1 MTLLSNSIPT
11 RGLGLALILLATACN
26 DGGTA
31 APDNAASEPTPE
43 AAATVAPVPVPTATP
58 SPATASPQPSPVAL
72 PQERPA
78 LDITQADVE
87 AQLSP
92 ALEACLNSGDA
103 AKGVSVAMGA
113 CVRDEL
119 AVQDAR
125 LNAAYKSAMD
135 KRGPAEQAKLR
146 IEERAWIKRRD
157 AECEAQRTGGT
168 IDMVEVP
175 MCLVHETVRR
185 RITLQPMAG

>member
-1 MTLLSNSIPT
+1 MALLSSSHPMH
-11 RGLGLALILLATACN
+11 GLGMALILLATAC
-26 DGGTA
+26 DQSEPA
-31 APDNAASEPTPE
+31 APDNAADQPVPQATT
-43 AAATVAPVPVPTATP
+43 AAESVATVATP
-58 SPATASPQPSPVAL
+58 APSPQPSATAL
-72 PQERPA
+72 PKAPG
-78 LDITQADVE
+78 LVITDADVQ

-92 ALEACLNSGDA
+92 ELDTCLNSGDA

-146 IEERAWIKRRD
+146 MEERAWIKRRD
-157 AECEAQRTGGT
+157 AACEAQRSGGT
-168 IDMVEVP
+168 IDMVEIP
-175 MCLVHETVRR
+175 MCLVQETVRR

>member
-1 MTLLSNSIPT
+1 MALLPNPLAT
-11 RGLGLALILLATACN
+11 RGFGLALILLATACN
-26 DGGTA
+26 GGGGA
-31 APDNAASEPTPE
+31 APYNAASEPEPVP
-43 AAATVAPVPVPTATP
+43 AATATVAPVPSATP
-58 SPATASPQPSPVAL
+58 SATAASPQPTATTL
-72 PQERPA
+72 PQERSV
-78 LDITQADVE
+78 LDITDADVE

-92 ALEACLNSGDA
+92 GLEACLNSGDA

-125 LNAAYKSAMD
+125 LNAAYKSAMA

-157 AECEAQRTGGT
+157 ADCEAQRSGGT

-175 MCLVHETVRR
+175 MCLLHETVRR

>member
-1 MTLLSNSIPT
+1 MAMLSTPLPT
-11 RGLGLALILLATACN
+11 RGFGLALILLATACN
-26 DGGTA
+26 GGGTA
-31 APDNAASEPTPE
+31 APDNAATEPVPE
-43 AAATVAPVPVPTATP
+43 AMATVAPVPTATAPVASPEPTAT
-58 SPATASPQPSPVAL
+58 AL
-72 PQERPA
+72 PQKLPA
-78 LDITQADVE
+78 LDITEADVE

-125 LNAAYKSAMD
+125 LNAAYKSAMA

-146 IEERAWIKRRD
+146 VEERAWIKRRD
-157 AECEAQRTGGT
+157 AECEEQRTGGT

-175 MCLVHETVRR
+175 MCLLHETVRR

>member
-1 MTLLSNSIPT
+1 MLSTLFAA
-11 RGLGLALILLATACN
+11 RGSGLALILLATACN
-26 DGGTA
+26 GEAT
-31 APDNAASEPTPE
+31 PDNAASEPAPE
-43 AAATVAPVPVPTATP
+43 AAATIAPVPTATA
-58 SPATASPQPSPVAL
+58 PAAAPEPTATAL

-78 LDITQADVE
+78 LDITEADVE

-125 LNAAYKSAMD
+125 LNAAYKSAMA
-135 KRGPAEQAKLR
+135 KRGRAEQAKLR
-146 IEERAWIKRRD
+146 VEERAWIRRRD
-157 AECEAQRTGGT
+157 AECEEQRTGGT
-168 IDMVEVP
+168 IDMVDVP
-175 MCLVHETVRR
+175 MCLLHETVRR

>member
-1 MTLLSNSIPT
+1 MALLSNPLAT
-11 RGLGLALILLATACN
+11 RGFGLALILLGTACN
-26 DGGTA
+26 EGEPA
-31 APDNAASEPTPE
+31 APDPA
-43 AAATVAPVPVPTATP
+43 ATP
-58 SPATASPQPSPVAL
+58 SVAEATTVPQPVGTATAPVATAPPSPSATAL
-72 PQERPA
+72 PQKAPA
-78 LDITQADVE
+78 LDITDADVE

-92 ALEACLNSGDA
+92 GLETCLNSGDA

-146 IEERAWIKRRD
+146 VEERAWIKRRD
-157 AECEAQRTGGT
+157 AECEAQRSGGT

-175 MCLVHETVRR
+175 MCLLHETVRR
-185 RITLQPMAG
+185 RVTLQPMAG

>member
-1 MTLLSNSIPT
+1 MALFSTPLAS
-11 RGLGLALILLATACN
+11 RGLGLMLILLAAACSK
-26 DGGTA
+26 GESP
-31 APDNAASEPTPE
+31 APDNAGTQPVAEATAAVEPV
-43 AAATVAPVPVPTATP
+43 ATVATPTP
-58 SPATASPQPSPVAL
+58 RPQPSATAL
-72 PQERPA
+72 PTAPA
-78 LDITQADVE
+78 LVITDADIA

-92 ALEACLNSGDA
+92 ELDACLNSGDA

-125 LNAAYKSAMD
+125 LNAAYKSAMA

-157 AECEAQRTGGT
+157 AECEGQRTGGT